1 MTTRTLNVETHV
13 AIDWHLLEVIENEA
27 ESLDT
32 NADRIVNDAVESWVL
47 ENIPDYFDMANCEV
61 RQAEKVAVI
70 EDRAPEYPKWFQG
83 AAAEKRLR
91 ELRALGNRWKS
102 EAE

>member
-1 MTTRTLNVETHV
+1 MKIQTLNVETKV
-13 AIDWHLLEVIENEA
+13 AIDWHLLEAIENEA

-32 NADRIVNDAVESWVL
+32 NVDRIVNDAVESWVL
-47 ENIPDYFDMANCEV
+47 ENIPDYFDMANCAI

-83 AAAEKRLR
+83 AAAEKRL
-91 ELRALGNRWKS
+91 EQLRALGGRWKV
-102 EAE
+102 ETG